1 MSLKST
7 LKTTIAATAFT
18 LGMAT
23 MATPAQA
30 ADIRCDSRTGSSNY
44 CRIDTSPGVTLRQ
57 QHSRQPCYQNDTW
70 GFDRRGIW
78 VANGCSATFRV
89 GREKDGDNAAAI
101 GLGILALGIIGAIAS
116 QDDNRDDNYPP
127 PSGPPPGYG
136 DDYPDDYD
144 PYDPYERA
152 NIVSCDSKNYKI
164 RYCPAPVRDYVE
176 LVRQRS
182 NRACRFGKTWG
193 YDRRGV
199 WVNKGCRADFAIY

>member
-1 MSLKST
+1 MAFKAT
-7 LKTTIAATAFT
+7 LKATIAATA
-18 LGMAT
+18 LGIGVAVT
-23 MATPAQA
+23 ASPAQTA
-30 ADIRCDSRTGSSNY
+30 EIRCDSRPGSSNY
-44 CRIDTSPGVTLRQ
+44 CRIDTSPGVELRH

-70 GFDRRGIW
+70 GYDRRGIW

-89 GREKDGDNAAAI
+89 GREKDDDNAAAI

-116 QDDNRDDNYPP
+116 QDDNNRDDGYQPP
-127 PSGPPPGYG
+127 PSAPPPGYNDG
-136 DDYPDDYD
+136 GYYDDDE
-144 PYDPYERA
+144 PYGGA

-176 LVRQRS
+176 LVHQRS
-182 NRACRFGKTWG
+182 KRACRYGKTWG